1 MARQNGA
8 LRFTGKWANVVGFGN
23 NSSSK
28 KTGGLFVRERATTIS
43 NPKTY
48 AQSRQRAKSR
58 PAQLFYQAFENILN
72 HAFYPLDRASKNR
85 NRFIS
90 YAMRLKMVSDVPKG
104 AAYIPFLPY
113 RISEGSLGADSIVKA
128 ESIDGNVTLPDSET
142 IQGNGA
148 VMFPGLQIF
157 GSGILDRGTSI
168 AEFSEGLLENNSL
181 LVAGEELTFLAVIA
195 KRGDNTSRVAVH
207 ASIVLNAEDTITT
220 LDDVLPQALEFCYA
234 NDQIGV
240 CAADYQN
247 YGVLSAGLIL
257 SSRAG
262 NTWRYSNSAMGM
274 SLFATDSVDW
284 DENAVIASYM
294 TEGTDRESD
303 KILQQADNQESREN
317 VSIQSYT
324 TTAVAL
330 ASGQSGTLSDNS
342 CGIVVMSDGSR
353 RVVITNAGEKV
364 IVKRSGNNFIPLEIT
379 IGGGQGEPGV
389 IVECSI
395 DKTTLAGNPTVTV
408 SQVIAAGV

>member
-113 RISEGSLGADSIVKA
+113 RISEGSLGIDSFVK
-128 ESIDGNVTLPDSET
+128 TET
-142 IQGNGA
+142 IDANVQDHDSVFHVGNGCVGFPSFNA
-148 VMFPGLQIF
+148 PGIMFSRPETVADISEQIL
-157 GSGILDRGTSI
+157 INNPLL
-168 AEFSEGLLENNSL
+168 SE
-181 LVAGEELTFLAVIA
+181 GEELTFLGVLA
-195 KRGDNTSRVAVH
+195 KRGENTSRSALHFSFVINTKD
-207 ASIVLNAEDTITT
+207 SITT
-220 LDDVLPQALEFCYA
+220 LSDLIPAGLDFY
-234 NDQIGV
+234 
-240 CAADYQN
+240 N
-247 YGVLSAGLIL
+247 YGEDQLAIGPADIDNYGLLSAGLIV

-262 NTWRYSNSAMGM
+262 NTWRYTNSYMGM

-294 TEGTDRESD
+294 AEGTDRESD

-330 ASGQSGTLSDNS
+330 AAGQSGTLSDNS

>member
-113 RISEGSLGADSIVKA
+113 RISEGSLGIDSLVRA
-128 ESIDGNVTLPDSET
+128 ET
-142 IQGNGA
+142 IDANVQDSQSAAHVGNGCVGFPNFNA
-148 VMFPGLQIF
+148 PGIMFVRSDTVADISEQI
-157 GSGILDRGTSI
+157 LTNNPLL
-168 AEFSEGLLENNSL
+168 SE
-181 LVAGEELTFLAVIA
+181 GEELTFLAVLA
-195 KRGDNTSRVAVH
+195 SRGENTSRSALHFSFVINT
-207 ASIVLNAEDTITT
+207 SDTVTT
-220 LDDVLPQALEFCYA
+220 LDDLLPAGIDFYGYGT
-234 NDQIGV
+234 DQLAIGPS
-240 CAADYQN
+240 DFDN
-247 YGVLSAGLIL
+247 YGLLSAGLIV

-262 NTWRYSNSAMGM
+262 NTWRYTNSYMGM

-284 DENAVIASYM
+284 DESAVIRSYM
-294 TEGTDRESD
+294 TEGTDKESD
-303 KILQQADNQESREN
+303 KILQQADNQESKET
-317 VSIQSYT
+317 VTIQSYT
-324 TTAVAL
+324 TTSVAL
-330 ASGQSGTLSDNS
+330 ASGQAGTLSGNS
-342 CGIVVMSDGSR
+342 CGIVIMTDGSR
-353 RVVITNAGEKV
+353 RVVINDAGEKA
-364 IVKRSGNNFIPLEIT
+364 IVTRSGNNFVPLEISVSP
-379 IGGGQGEPGV
+379 GQGQPA
-389 IVECSI
+389 IITNCRI
-395 DKTTLAGNPTVTV
+395 DQTNLAGNPTVTV
-408 SQVIAAGV
+408 AQVIAAGV